1 MPRYMID
8 VKEFDKVFDTL
19 SVRNAEKMYR
29 VIDDNLEEGIQA
41 MAEGSYDM
49 APVDT
54 TALRGSILASV
65 TKLSRHHYMYGSTMP
80 YAQRQ
85 EYEHEGNKTD
95 PTPKKFFF
103 RRSVLKE
110 APEIQADIRST
121 VRRYLNG

>member
-19 SVRNAEKMYR
+19 SIKNAEKMYR
-29 VIDDNLEEGIQA
+29 VIDDNLAEGIQA

-65 TKLSRHHYMYGSTMP
+65 TKLSRHHYMYGSIMP

-85 EYEHEGNKTD
+85 EYEHKT
-95 PTPKKFFF
+95 KKFYF

-121 VRRYLNG
+121 VRRHLNG